1 MNSSGELTGFTAGLD
16 RYEKKI
22 AREEELDK
30 LKQEILDRA
39 KLETHD
45 IVKQKTTEI
54 EKEIMS
60 YLKPVG
66 TMEKDVHKI
75 KNSMVT
81 KKEMAEFFEKFLN
94 EFSHIIDGIE
104 DTETKGLFTGFKENM
119 SKTVNALK
127 KG

>member
-22 AREEELDK
+22 ARGEELDK

-75 KNSMVT
+75 KNSMISRD
-81 KKEMAEFFEKFLN
+81 EMKDEMNKFFDKFLN
-94 EFSHIIDGIE
+94 EFGHAVE
-104 DTETKGLFTGFKENM
+104 DIKDPETK
-119 SKTVNALK
+119 NAIRECIK
-127 KG
+127 RIRDW